1 MYAEKNNF
9 FEKIVKIFTPKRS
22 DKEETKQKTKTIIN
36 PLKKI
41 ISLTMKPIKL
51 MFKLYE
57 EKVLIRTFTK
67 KITSVAKEMDAEII
81 HAHTPYRVGYPAFL
95 ASRKLGTPFVYEVR
109 GLWEDTA
116 VANGRW
122 RENGLVYQ
130 RFRRKETFLMSMR
143 MQLFVLVKHSSKI

>member
-1 MYAEKNNF
+1 MFLQMGHQMSMDTQSVLTQSCGVQNELDEIDPIALTSPWYPDRISMKDDFELDRIKYLRTKHPMYAEKNNF

-67 KITSVAKEMDAEII
+67 KS
-81 HAHTPYRVGYPAFL
+81 HLLLR
-95 ASRKLGTPFVYEVR
+95 
-109 GLWEDTA
+109 
-116 VANGRW
+116 RW
-122 RENGLVYQ
+122 ML
-130 RFRRKETFLMSMR
+130 K
-143 MQLFVLVKHSSKI
+143 